1 MNSNNFFQKNKKVLM
16 AAVGLIVICIVM
28 LSWRIGK
35 RTAGKSL
42 DTVGE
47 SQRESIVE
55 ESTETTS
62 VEENSVEIASDEVT
76 TVADASTEELESP
89 AEYEPDRKSVV

>member
-55 ESTETTS
+55 ESTE
-62 VEENSVEIASDEVT
+62 NSCSIFYIILILYLIPCRFA
-76 TVADASTEELESP
+76 
-89 AEYEPDRKSVV
+89 

>member
-62 VEENSVEIASDEVT
+62 VEENSVEIASDNC
-76 TVADASTEELESP
+76 S
-89 AEYEPDRKSVV
+89 

>member
-76 TVADASTEELESP
+76 HLLKNWNHQQNLN
-89 AEYEPDRKSVV
+89 RF

>member
-16 AAVGLIVICIVM
+16 AAVGLIVICIVL

-42 DTVGE
+42 DTMGE

-55 ESTETTS
+55 EST
-62 VEENSVEIASDEVT
+62 
-76 TVADASTEELESP
+76 
-89 AEYEPDRKSVV
+89 